1 MKFAF
6 ILYKYF
12 PFGGLQRDF
21 IRIAKVCQE
30 QGHDI
35 SVYTMSWTGQIPV
48 GFEVHAHKPRAL
60 TAPVRNNRF
69 QNWTRKQL
77 RNNPADIVVG
87 FNKMP
92 GLDVYYAA
100 DTCFEHKARS
110 LRKSWYKYTPRYRH
124 FARNE
129 QEVFALDKH
138 VVTLLISANEKSVFQ
153 QYYHTPD
160 ERLFLLPPGISKDRC
175 RPNDADS
182 IRHEFRKEFGV
193 KDDDILLLTI
203 GSGFKTK
210 GVDRALLALKAL
222 PPQLRDKVKLF
233 IVGQDDPRLFQAQAK
248 GLGISR
254 QVTFFKGRD
263 DSPRFLLGADMLIHP
278 AYNENTGTVLL
289 EALVSGLPVL
299 CTAACGYA
307 HYVTEADA
315 GDVVPSPFWQEELNH
330 RLVAML
336 RSLQNSEKKQRWQD
350 NALHFANTADI
361 YSMPHRAAEV
371 IEQRAV
377 KLVQARN
384 TNTEEE
390 SF

>member
-30 QGHDI
+30 LGHHI
-35 SVYTMSWTGQIPV
+35 AVYTMSWSGEIPL
-48 GFEVHAHKPRAL
+48 GFEVHSHKPRAL

-69 QNWTRKQL
+69 QNWALKQL
-77 RNNPADIVVG
+77 RVNPADIVVG

-100 DTCFEHKARS
+100 DTCFEHKARF

-124 FARNE
+124 FSRNE
-129 QEVFALDKH
+129 REVFALDKH
-138 VVTLLISANEKSVFQ
+138 VVALLISANEKSNFQ

-160 ERLFLLPPGISKDRC
+160 ERLFLLPPGISKDRR
-175 RPNDADS
+175 RPNDAYN
-182 IRHEFRKEFGV
+182 IRHKFRKQFDIN
-193 KDDDILLLTI
+193 DDNILLLMI

-210 GVDRALLALKAL
+210 GVDRALLALKSL
-222 PPQLRDKVKLF
+222 PPALSNKVKLF

-248 GLGISR
+248 GLGISQ

-263 DSPRFLLGADMLIHP
+263 DIPRFLLGADLLIHP

-299 CTAACGYA
+299 CTAVCGYA
-307 HYVTEADA
+307 HYITEAGA
-315 GDVVPSPFWQEELNH
+315 GDVVPNPFQQEELNH
-330 RLVAML
+330 RLSAML
-336 RSLQNSEKKQRWQD
+336 KNLQNPEEKQRLQN

-361 YSMPHRAAEV
+361 YSMPNRAAEI
-371 IEQRAV
+371 IEQTAV
-377 KLVQARN
+377 SLVQQRQIN
-384 TNTEEE
+384 SEGE